1 MSEWSRYT
9 WVLNLGDRA
18 PITLTIVWT
27 PLPGVWDNVRALS
40 LTERLWNEGGC
51 WKRLKQ
57 MSLKVEEEGIEDGI
71 VEDHCEQ
78 ILDQQL
84 ERNEF

>member
-1 MSEWSRYT
+1 
-9 WVLNLGDRA
+9 
-18 PITLTIVWT
+18 
-27 PLPGVWDNVRALS
+27 
-40 LTERLWNEGGC
+40 
-51 WKRLKQ
+51 